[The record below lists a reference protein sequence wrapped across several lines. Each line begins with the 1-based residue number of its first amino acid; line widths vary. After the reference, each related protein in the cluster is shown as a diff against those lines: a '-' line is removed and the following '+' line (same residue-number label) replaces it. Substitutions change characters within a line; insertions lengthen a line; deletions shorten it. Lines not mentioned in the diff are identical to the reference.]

1 MLPSMLFSLLLAAV
15 QAHAGSCSVSSS
27 GLVFGAYRPLTFA
40 GKLNSSAVTSN
51 ATISVVCNGISSSSA
66 YSIALG
72 PSITGSN
79 DRIGT
84 RYLSNSLGGEDMV
97 FNIYTDANFS
107 TVWGNGTTGG
117 LVGGSIP
124 AGDSNQ
130 SQAVYGRIAA
140 GQNTL
145 KIGNFSGALTM
156 TLTYNP

>member
-1 MLPSMLFSLLLAAV
+1 MLPSMLLLAAV

-27 GLVFGAYRPLTFA
+27 GLVFGAYHPLTFA

-51 ATISVVCNGISSSSA
+51 ATISVVCTGISSSSSA

-145 KIGNFSGALTM
+145 KIGTFSGALTM